1 MADAEAVVAGLP
13 KRDASEVTYIGLVLN
28 KRGALRALETQV
40 HELGAVISASDGFG
54 TRNQGRTSDE
64 TLEDALEIIRLA
76 KEHGRSAQATISVAF
91 GCPFDGEIAPSRVA
105 DLARRVAAAGP
116 REIAIADTIGVGV
129 PNQVKAVMAAVK
141 AAVPGMPIRVHF
153 HDTRN
158 TAVANAWAGVE
169 AGATTVDASIGG
181 IGGCPFAPNAT
192 GNVATEDVQYM
203 LQRSG
208 VETGLSLDGLIDT
221 AKWLRPEDGP
231 HTAGPR
237 QPRGRISESRVMS
250 GPLAGL
256 RVIEMGS
263 LIAGP
268 FCGQLMGDM
277 GADVIKIEQPGEG
290 DPMRQWGQGAKPA
303 WWRVIARNKR
313 SVALNLRV
321 EPRPAGRARSD
332 RAGRHPHRE
341 LPARHAREVGHGAG
355 GASCDQ
361 SETHHRSRQRLRPD
375 RPLCGPRWLRPCR
388 RGDGRLA
395 LSRRRS

>member
-1 MADAEAVVAGLP
+1 VTQRIEMVEVSPRDGLQNEPGLFPTIDKIELITRALVAGVKRIEVASFVHPGRVPQMADAEAVVAALP
-13 KRDASEVTYIGLVLN
+13 KRDAKDVTYIGLVLN

-64 TLEDALEIIRLA
+64 TLEDAIEIIRLA

-91 GCPFDGEIAPSRVA
+91 GCPFDGEIAPARVA

-141 AAVPGMPIRVHF
+141 AAAPGMPIRAHF

-158 TAVANAWAGVE
+158 TAVANAWAAVE
-169 AGATTVDASIGG
+169 FGATTIDASIGG

-221 AKWLRPEDGP
+221 AKWLSAKMGRTLPGLVSR
-231 HTAGPR
+231 AGGFP
-237 QPRGRISESRVMS
+237 
-250 GPLAGL
+250 
-256 RVIEMGS
+256 
-263 LIAGP
+263 
-268 FCGQLMGDM
+268 
-277 GADVIKIEQPGEG
+277 
-290 DPMRQWGQGAKPA
+290 KPA
-303 WWRVIARNKR
+303 A
-313 SVALNLRV
+313 
-321 EPRPAGRARSD
+321 
-332 RAGRHPHRE
+332 
-341 LPARHAREVGHGAG
+341 
-355 GASCDQ
+355 
-361 SETHHRSRQRLRPD
+361 
-375 RPLCGPRWLRPCR
+375 
-388 RGDGRLA
+388 
-395 LSRRRS
+395 